1 MASTKH
7 EGIEQVGPNR
17 YRIRAR
23 ATCPRTGQ
31 RREVDRVRPCS
42 LKEARA
48 LQMHWLQEM
57 TAELRTERAPRVRLK
72 DFAASWLAGRKG
84 QIKRGSAVYI
94 ATIWDVHIEGTKIAG
109 LYVDDIRP
117 EDVEEWLAGMRAK
130 NYVPGSAMKRKRST
144 KSEPRAYKASTIRGA
159 YAKLRQI
166 IREASAR
173 ARVPNPCDGVRGPKP
188 NRSRNNFLRADE
200 AGKVLAWIL
209 VHQPQWYPHVLIS
222 LTTGL
227 RWSEVSALVWA
238 DLDEADGVI
247 RVVRG
252 QYKGLVSATT
262 KNGESEDA
270 PRVVPLLPEVAEVL
284 RAHRQQMIRDQH
296 PGLAEGWIFPARH
309 GGLYAR
315 TPLSDVLTAA
325 CAAVGTKHRITGH
338 GLRHTANDLL
348 RRVASSSVTRS
359 IIGHATEAMHQHYT
373 HVDEGE
379 RRDAADRAF
388 SGLLPA
394 GGGIRGGTN
403 GGGLVL
409 IADSPADTRAS
420 ATPPA

>member
-7 EGIEQVGPNR
+7 EGIEQMGPNR

-31 RREVDRVRPCS
+31 RREVDRVRDCS
-42 LKEARA
+42 LREARS
-48 LQMHWLQEM
+48 LQTHWLQEL

-94 ATIWDVHIEGTKIAG
+94 ATIWDVHIEGTKIAD

-117 EDVEEWLAGMRAK
+117 EDVEKWLTDMRAK
-130 NYVPGSAMKRKRST
+130 TYVPGSAMKRKRST
-144 KSEPRAYKASTIRGA
+144 KGDPRAYKASTINGA

-173 ARVPNPCDGVRGPKP
+173 ARVPNPCDGVRGLKP

-200 AGKVLAWIL
+200 ARMVLAWIQ
-209 VHQPQWYPHVLIS
+209 VQQPQWYPHVLVS

-227 RWSEVSALVWA
+227 RWSEVSALVWT
-238 DLDEADGVI
+238 DLDEAAGLI

-309 GGLYAR
+309 GGLYGR
-315 TPLSDVLTAA
+315 TPLSDVLKAA
-325 CAAVGTKHRITGH
+325 CTAVGTKHRISGH

-348 RRVASSSVTRS
+348 RRVTSSSVTRS

-379 RRDAADRAF
+379 RRDAAVSAF
-388 SGLLPA
+388 SALLPA
-394 GGGIRGGTN
+394 GGGIQGGTDR
-403 GGGLVL
+403 GGLVL
-409 IADSPADTRAS
+409 VADSSVDTRAS
-420 ATPPA
+420 ATAPA

>member
-1 MASTKH
+1 MASTKR

-23 ATCPRTGQ
+23 ATCPRTGK
-31 RREVDRVRPCS
+31 RKEVDRVRACS
-42 LKEARA
+42 LREARA
-48 LQMHWLQEM
+48 LQQQWLQEL

-72 DFAASWLAGRKG
+72 DYAASWLAGREG
-84 QIKRGSAVYI
+84 LIKKGSAVFI
-94 ATIWDVHIEGTKIAG
+94 ATIWDVHIAGTKIAD

-117 EDVEEWLAGMRAK
+117 EDVQEWLVDMRSK
-130 NYVPGSAMKRKRST
+130 TYVPGTTARRKRAA
-144 KSEPRAYKASTIRGA
+144 KGEPRGYKASTINGA

-173 ARVPNPCDGVRGPKP
+173 ARAPNPCDGVRGLKP

-200 AGKVLAWIL
+200 TGKVLAWIQ
-209 VHQPQWYPHVLIS
+209 VQQPQWYPHVLVS

-227 RWSEVSALVWA
+227 RWSEVSALVWT
-238 DLDEADGVI
+238 DLDEAEAVI

-252 QYKGLVSATT
+252 QYKGLASTTT

-315 TPLSDVLTAA
+315 TPLGPVLAAA
-325 CAAVGTKHRITGH
+325 CAAVGTKNRITGH

-379 RRDAADRAF
+379 RRDAAVSAF
-388 SGLLPA
+388 SALLPA
-394 GGGIRGGTN
+394 GGGIRGGTD
-403 GGGLVL
+403 GGGLKLV
-409 IADSPADTRAS
+409 ADSPADTRAS
-420 ATPPA
+420 ANAPA